1 MAHSFGKVSYINSLP
16 LFCAPSPFGIVEAIP
31 SELNSMVENSR
42 LDISLISRWIYP
54 KVEKNYKV
62 IPNFCIGGDG
72 EIMSVKIFSRAPLES
87 LADKSLFITG
97 ESGTSIRAFRY
108 LVVEKFGFDIF
119 KMKKAE
125 LAFADAVL
133 LIGNKALSFDASKYA
148 YSYDLGSMWREVL
161 GIKMIYA
168 VAVARREIYDDV
180 AESVSEYFGR
190 SLDEF
195 GRNRAYHVARAAEL
209 FEKSEGVA
217 IGADIIDRYYSR
229 FIFKFGGEDFS
240 KSFNFVSNLSQNG
253 YL

>member
-1 MAHSFGKVSYINSLP
+1 
-16 LFCAPSPFGIVEAIP
+16 
-31 SELNSMVENSR
+31 
-42 LDISLISRWIYP
+42 
-54 KVEKNYKV
+54 
-62 IPNFCIGGDG
+62 
-72 EIMSVKIFSRAPLES
+72 
-87 LADKSLFITG
+87 
-97 ESGTSIRAFRY
+97 
-108 LVVEKFGFDIF
+108 
-119 KMKKAE
+119 MKKAE